1 MSAFTLRSKDDPA
14 RLGAVARTGLLDT
27 PPESSFDRLTRLAAK
42 LLRVPVTF
50 VALVDRDRDFYKS
63 NYGFPEPLASR
74 RQLEG
79 RTFCHLTLGSASPLV
94 IEDTTVDPAHRAVPT
109 VETLGVRAYAGI
121 PLVDAEGFVLG
132 SFCAIDFEPRRWTPE
147 DVEVLEELARS
158 TMNEIALRRALDES
172 AESLRVALDSV
183 RAREEVLALVAHDL
197 RNPLNII
204 SMSTGVLSTAPDLAR
219 HAAACERI
227 SRATRSMNALVE
239 DLLDFSTSAAK
250 SVLRQRVRLDPRDLL
265 RDAAAMLTPLAQRS
279 GVKLCVRADAALPA
293 VLVDYERMLRVFS
306 NLVGNAFK
314 ASRSG
319 QTVAL
324 EASAGGS
331 GQVRFAVVDEGCG
344 ISVSHLA
351 RIFEPFWQQNRKDTR
366 GVGLGLAIVKSHVEA
381 HGGTVSVESVEGV
394 GSRFEFTLPAAP

>member
-1 MSAFTLRSKDDPA
+1 MSAFTRRSKDDPA

-50 VALVDRDRDFYKS
+50 ISLVDRDRDFYKS
-63 NYGFPEPLASR
+63 CYGFPEPLASR

-79 RTFCHLTLGSASPLV
+79 ATFCHLTLGSSSPLV
-94 IEDTTVDPAHRAVPT
+94 IDDTTVDPAHREVPT
-109 VETLGVRAYAGI
+109 VKTLGVRAYAGI
-121 PLVDAEGFVLG
+121 PLVDTEGFVLG

-158 TMNEIALRRALDES
+158 TMNEIALRRALEES
-172 AESLRVALDSV
+172 AESLRAALDSL

-204 SMSTGVLSTAPDLAR
+204 SMSTGVLSTAPGLAP
-219 HAAACERI
+219 HGAAFERI

-250 SVLRQRVRLDPRDLL
+250 PILRQRVRFDPADLL

-279 GVKLCVRADAALPA
+279 GIALSVRADASLPA
-293 VLVDYERMLRVFS
+293 VLVDYERILRVFS

-314 ASRSG
+314 ASRTG
-319 QTVAL
+319 QTVVL
-324 EASAGGS
+324 EATVGGS
-331 GQVRFAVVDEGCG
+331 GEVRFAVVDYGCG
-344 ISVSHLA
+344 ISVSNLA
-351 RIFEPFWQQNRKDTR
+351 HIFEPFWQENRKDTR

-394 GSRFEFTLPAAP
+394 GSRFEFTLPAAT